1 MIKTYLHRHHAG
13 LLALFIAL
21 GGTSYAAAT
30 VTSNDIQS
38 RAVQT
43 RHLDRGVVTTAKVRD
58 GSLLA
63 ADFRAGQLPA
73 GAAGAQG
80 QPGPQG
86 QTGPQGQPGPQGPA
100 GDRGPQGPP
109 GANAQIGP
117 NSLTGADINEATLG
131 QVPNAA
137 TLGGLASDNF
147 VRSNEIHWVVV
158 NQNGGVTRQSG
169 GFRVVKSQG
178 TVGHY
183 MVEFPNDQRMIN
195 RCVWVGSIGDPV
207 DPTVVPAGE
216 IATNRGGGD
225 GPFINVYTR
234 ASAGSMTD
242 KPFHLLIVC

>member
-13 LLALFIAL
+13 LLALFVAL

-30 VTSNDIQS
+30 VGSQDIQQ

-43 RHLDRGVVTTAKVRD
+43 RHLDRGVVTTAKVRN

-63 ADFRAGQLPA
+63 ADFRAGQLRA
-73 GAAGAQG
+73 GPSGPQG

-86 QTGPQGQPGPQGPA
+86 ERGPQGPA

-109 GANAQIGP
+109 GSDAQIAP
-117 NSLTGADINEATLG
+117 NSLTGADINEATLD

-137 TLGGLASDNF
+137 SLGGVGANGF
-147 VRSNEIHWVVV
+147 VRTNKVHWLVV

-169 GFRVVKSQG
+169 GMRVFKG
-178 TVGHY
+178 PGIPGDY
-183 MVEFPNDQRMIN
+183 RVEFPNDQRLID
-195 RCVWVGSIGDPV
+195 RCAWVAGLGEGV
-207 DPTVVPAGE
+207 DSGMPPAGE
-216 IATNRGGGD
+216 IAANRSGGD

-234 ASAGSMTD
+234 SSTGSLAD
-242 KPFHLLIVC
+242 KPFHLLILC

>member
-1 MIKTYLHRHHAG
+1 MIKSYLHRHHAG

-30 VTSNDIQS
+30 VGSQDIQQ

-43 RHLDRGVVTTAKVRD
+43 RHLDRGVVTSAKVRD

-73 GAAGAQG
+73 GAS
-80 QPGPQG
+80 
-86 QTGPQGQPGPQGPA
+86 GPQGPA

-109 GANAQIGP
+109 GKDAQINP

-169 GFRVVKSQG
+169 GMRVLKVPGVQG
-178 TVGHY
+178 DYH
-183 MVEFPNDQRMIN
+183 VEFPNDQRLIE
-195 RCVWVGSIGDPV
+195 RCAWVAGLGDGV
-207 DPTVVPAGE
+207 DLGMPPAGE
-216 IATNRGGGD
+216 IAANRSGGD

-234 ASAGSMTD
+234 SSTGSMAD
-242 KPFHLLIVC
+242 KPFHLLILC